1 MKRKVAL
8 AFICLFTLNSN
19 ASDQK
24 SDTTVV
30 ETRSLNGVTITEKAS
45 KRQVSSTSPLH
56 SINKDKMRAIGTTD
70 IADALNRL
78 PGITLRDYGGAGG
91 MKTVSV
97 RSFGAQHTG
106 VSYDGIML
114 SDCQSGQI
122 DVARY
127 SLDNVENITLII
139 GDNDDIFI
147 PAKNAATPATLNIKT
162 QGTPDK
168 DNKPHINTQMRV
180 GSFGYISPFFK
191 YTQNISERLLLSA
204 TGEYTYA
211 DNDYPYTLKNV
222 STVTKDH
229 RTNSRMKQWHGEINA
244 VWKVGRTSFVDG
256 KVYYY
261 DNNRKLPGQVR
272 YYTNDSKEL
281 LHDKNFFAQMQ
292 YRMTNSRKLSFKY
305 SAKFNWAT
313 SDYKDRN
320 YKDGVKDA
328 AYWQREFYN
337 TACLLYTPSEQWA
350 FNYSADYAFNNL
362 GSTLSTETRP
372 FRHTFLQSATA
383 RLKTGRLTAIARL
396 LYSLY
401 YNNAKDGASARDMKR
416 LSPSLS
422 LSYKV
427 FEDKEMYV
435 RASYKNIFRVPTFQE
450 SYFFHYGS
458 TTLEPE
464 NTDQYNI
471 GVTWMHR
478 WSGGGSLQGTV
489 DGYLNHVKDKIVA
502 VPYNMFVWR
511 TVNVAKVTV
520 HGADMSVKGLYPIGR
535 GQRMELSGAYSY
547 QRVANRT
554 NPESEHYGK
563 QIAYAPLHSGSAA
576 IGWLNLWLN
585 MSLHGTGLSGR
596 WANNNHYEGTHIG
609 GYWDLGLTAYRIVR
623 LCGSEVELR
632 VDVKNILGK
641 QYEIVANYP
650 MPRTAWMGGVKGRF
664 LR

>member
-1 MKRKVAL
+1 MKRNVAL
-8 AFICLFTLNSN
+8 ALICLFTLDAN
-19 ASDQK
+19 ALK
-24 SDTTVV
+24 EGNDTIVAG
-30 ETRSLNGVTITEKAS
+30 TRNLKGVTITEKS
-45 KRQVSSTSPLH
+45 TKRQVSSTAPLH
-56 SINKDKMRAIGTTD
+56 SISKEKMRVTGTTD

-106 VSYDGIML
+106 VSYDGILL

-147 PAKNAATPATLNIKT
+147 PAKSAATPATLNIKT
-162 QGTPDK
+162 QGIPDA
-168 DNKPHINTQMRV
+168 DNAPHVNTQIKV
-180 GSFGYISPFFK
+180 GSFGYISPFVR
-191 YTQNISERLLLSA
+191 YTQNVSERLMLSA

-222 STVTKDH
+222 STITKDH

-244 VWKVGRTSFVDG
+244 VWKVGRTSLIDG

-261 DNNRKLPGQVR
+261 DNNRNLPGQVR
-272 YYTNDSKEL
+272 YYTNDSKEQ
-281 LHDKNFFAQMQ
+281 LHDRNFFAQMQ

-305 SAKFNWAT
+305 SAKFNWAE
-313 SDYKDRN
+313 SDYKDLN

-328 AYWQREFYN
+328 EYWQREFYN

-350 FNYSADYAFNNL
+350 FDYSADYAFNNL
-362 GSTLSTETRP
+362 GSTLTTETRP
-372 FRHTFLQSATA
+372 FRHTLLQSATA
-383 RLKTGRLTAIARL
+383 RLKSGRLTAIARL

-427 FEDKEMYV
+427 FRDKEMYI

-471 GVTWMHR
+471 GVTWMSNNSDR
-478 WSGGGSLQGTV
+478 TYIKLTV
-489 DGYLNHVKDKIVA
+489 DGYLNHIKDKIVA
-502 VPYNMFVWR
+502 VPYNMFVW
-511 TVNVAKVTV
+511 TNINVGKVRV
-520 HGADMSVKGLYPIGR
+520 LGLDATTDITQKIANGHKIVF
-535 GQRMELSGAYSY
+535 SASYSL
-547 QRVANRT
+547 QNAENRT
-554 NPESEHYGK
+554 NSSSPYYGN
-563 QIAYAPLHSGSAA
+563 QIAYIPKHSGSAS
-576 IGWLNLWLN
+576 IGYENPYVN
-585 MSLHGTGLSGR
+585 IVVHGTGTSLRYS
-596 WANNNHYEGTHIG
+596 NNEHYEDSEVR
-609 GYWDLGLTAYRIVR
+609 GYWEMGLAAYRDFNIGKGKLSAR
-623 LCGSEVELR
+623 FDL
-632 VDVKNILGK
+632 KNILDK
-641 QYEIVANYP
+641 QYEIVKAYP
-650 MPRTAWMGGVKGRF
+650 MPGISYMVSVGYKF
-664 LR
+664 

>member
-1 MKRKVAL
+1 MKRNVAL
-8 AFICLFTLNSN
+8 ALICLFTLNAN
-19 ASDQK
+19 ALK
-24 SDTTVV
+24 EDTDTVV
-30 ETRSLNGVTITEKAS
+30 VGTRDLKGVTITEKAS

-56 SINKDKMRAIGTTD
+56 SINKEKMRVTGTTD

-127 SLDNVENITLII
+127 SLDNVDNITLII

-147 PAKNAATPATLNIKT
+147 PAKSAATPATLNIRT
-162 QGTPDK
+162 QGTPNA
-168 DNKPHINTQMRV
+168 DNTAHVNAQMKV
-180 GSFGYISPFFK
+180 GSFGYVSPFVR
-191 YTQNISERLLLSA
+191 YTQNVSERLMLSA

-222 STVTKDH
+222 SIVTKDH

-244 VWKVGRTSFVDG
+244 VWKVGRTSLIDG

-261 DNNRKLPGQVR
+261 DNDRQLPGQVR
-272 YYTNDSKEL
+272 YYTNNSKEQ
-281 LHDKNFFAQMQ
+281 LHDRNFFAQMQ

-305 SAKFNWAT
+305 SAKFNWSA
-313 SDYKDRN
+313 SDYKDLN

-328 AYWQREFYN
+328 EYWQREFYN
-337 TACLLYTPSEQWA
+337 TACLLYTPTEQWS
-350 FNYSADYAFNNL
+350 FDYSADYAFNNL

-372 FRHTFLQSATA
+372 FRHTLLQSATA
-383 RLKTGRLTAIARL
+383 RLKTGRFTAIARL

-427 FEDKEMYV
+427 FRDREMYI

-471 GVTWMHR
+471 GVTWMSDKNDR
-478 WSGGGSLQGTV
+478 TFIKLTL
-489 DGYLNHVKDKIVA
+489 DGYLNHIKDKIVA
-502 VPYNMFVWR
+502 VPYNMFVW
-511 TVNVAKVTV
+511 TNINVGKVKVLGLDAT
-520 HGADMSVKGLYPIGR
+520 ADMTRIIANGHKIVFS
-535 GQRMELSGAYSY
+535 ATYSL
-547 QRVANRT
+547 QNAENRT
-554 NPESEHYGK
+554 NSSSPYYGN
-563 QIAYAPLHSGSAA
+563 QIAYIPKHSGSA
-576 IGWLNLWLN
+576 
-585 MSLHGTGLSGR
+585 SLGYENPYVNISVHGTGTSLRYS
-596 WANNNHYEGTHIG
+596 NNEHYEDSEVS
-609 GYWDLGLTAYRIVR
+609 GYWEMGVTAYKDFNVGKGKLSTR
-623 LCGSEVELR
+623 LDL
-632 VDVKNILGK
+632 KNILDK
-641 QYEIVANYP
+641 QYEIVKLYP
-650 MPRTAWMGGVKGRF
+650 MPGISYMFSVGYKF
-664 LR
+664 